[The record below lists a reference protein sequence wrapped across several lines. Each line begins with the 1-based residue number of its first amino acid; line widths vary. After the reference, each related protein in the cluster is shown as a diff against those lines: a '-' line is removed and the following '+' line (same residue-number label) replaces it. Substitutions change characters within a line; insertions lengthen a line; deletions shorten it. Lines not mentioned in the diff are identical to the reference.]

1 MYALF
6 FCFILFCYVFFS
18 VSFSIMLHLKYVVK
32 VETDD
37 IYLFLSLD
45 FFHVC
50 PLFHYFSCRTPLFA
64 SPIVNMYKCAWIDWR
79 SYQWY
84 FTNFVGTIL
93 ILHSFFS
100 CLLRLALLLLSFSL
114 SGYSIFFDDFD
125 FPFLIAPKALLQLI
139 RSHF

>member
-100 CLLRLALLLLSFSL
+100 CLLRLALLLLFFSL